1 MIYTYSE
8 RTVKKYTVADAV
20 VAANIRLDGRI
31 INTSTLDMKRV
42 MTLKEVNECADY
54 LVAESHYWVQ

>member
-20 VAANIRLDGRI
+20 TAARIRLDGKPLNIPVTR
-31 INTSTLDMKRV
+31 SDAKLTL
-42 MTLKEVNECADY
+42 EQVNKVAD
-54 LVAESHYWVQ
+54 LMVAGAYNA

>member
-20 VAANIRLDGRI
+20 TAARVRLIHNERV
-31 INTSTLDMKRV
+31 NTNGMDMQTKLTLEQVNKLAD
-42 MTLKEVNECADY
+42 TLVEDAY
-54 LVAESHYWVQ
+54 A